1 MRVVLLIL
9 LGYPEKLPEATPRKT
24 LKRIAAFD
32 HW

>member
-9 LGYPEKLPEATPRKT
+9 LGYPESIPEAAPRKA